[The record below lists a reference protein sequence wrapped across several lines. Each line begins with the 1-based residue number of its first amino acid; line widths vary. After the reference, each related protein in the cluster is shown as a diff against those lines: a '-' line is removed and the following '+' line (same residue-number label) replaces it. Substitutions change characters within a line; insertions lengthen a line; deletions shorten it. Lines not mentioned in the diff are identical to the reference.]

1 MNDPL
6 ININQ
11 IQEEAKAEIKE
22 EQPWLLTYA
31 DMMTLL
37 FAFFVLLFSMSS
49 PDPVKMSQ
57 MQDAMEKASGKPGS
71 LQSLS
76 DIKQELEKIVNE
88 LNLETTTNVFS
99 DPRGLILEM
108 DGDICFLSGSVSILK
123 DMEKVL
129 EKASKTILNREG
141 DYRMIVIE
149 GHTDSDTIPS
159 YLQEK
164 YPTNWELSASRAAKV
179 VNYLIDQGVNS
190 GRLQASGYADR
201 WPKNYSWDQVLGGKI
216 DDEAIRRANLTQEQ
230 KRENRRIRVIIKD
243 DTNSSNVK
251 NL

>member
-123 DMEKVL
+123 DMEIKYFLQNVGT
-129 EKASKTILNREG
+129 EQCPHWKE
-141 DYRMIVIE
+141 VP
-149 GHTDSDTIPS
+149 HIP
-159 YLQEK
+159 
-164 YPTNWELSASRAAKV
+164 RA
-179 VNYLIDQGVNS
+179 YH
-190 GRLQASGYADR
+190 
-201 WPKNYSWDQVLGGKI
+201 
-216 DDEAIRRANLTQEQ
+216 RAPMAHY
-230 KRENRRIRVIIKD
+230 
-243 DTNSSNVK
+243 
-251 NL
+251 

>member
-1 MNDPL
+1 MNKPV
-6 ININQ
+6 NIEQ
-11 IQEEAKAEIKE
+11 IKEEARASVKE

-57 MQDAMEKASGKPGS
+57 VQDAMDKAAGKPGS

-76 DIKQELEKIVNE
+76 DIKVELEKIVNE

-108 DGDICFLSGSVSILK
+108 DGDICFLSGSTAIMD
-123 DMEKVL
+123 DMEKIL
-129 EKASKTILNREG
+129 AKASKTILNKKG
-141 DYRMIVIE
+141 DFRMVVVE
-149 GHTDSDTIPS
+149 GHTDSDPIPKD
-159 YLQEK
+159 LQK
-164 YPTNWELSASRAAKV
+164 IYPTNWELSASRAAGV
-179 VNYLIDQGVNS
+179 VNYLIKQGVNS

-201 WPKNYSWDQVLGGKI
+201 WPKNYSWDEVLGGKI
-216 DDEAIRRANLTQEQ
+216 TNSEIKKANMTQEQ
-230 KRENRRIRVIIKD
+230 KRVNRRIRVIIKD
-243 DTNSSNVK
+243 DSNVNSNK